1 MADQPLTSAD
11 TVTTSRSKRA
21 TTITEE
27 ERSLLAQDG
36 IVLPT
41 DVPLTKVQVTFTI

>member
-1 MADQPLTSAD
+1 MADQPLPTSGD
-11 TVTTSRSKRA
+11 MPTTKGTSYSKRVA
-21 TTITEE
+21 TITDE

-41 DVPLTKVQVTFTI
+41 DVPLTKV